1 MSMWCSTVV
10 VLLKTTMYWL
20 ICQLLKIH
28 IYITLY
34 HTIIKQAKIQTKI
47 SQLST
52 LKASLCQKMMCT
64 KPIKLIC
71 KLIVSIQ
78 KYKDFKSITC
88 ANLARHIFFVFSFH
102 QVSIM
107 VESKSKKKN
116 PPKHK
121 CKKYMTSARIVSFI
135 IKSRYMHPTNA

>member
-1 MSMWCSTVV
+1 MFNSSGFIEDNN
-10 VLLKTTMYWL
+10 VLINLPVTENTHIHYIVSYMYHH
-20 ICQLLKIH
+20 QTGKNSNQD
-28 IYITLY
+28 IT
-34 HTIIKQAKIQTKI
+34 
-47 SQLST
+47 ST

-71 KLIVSIQ
+71 KFIVSIQ

-107 VESKSKKKN
+107 VESKSKKKI

-121 CKKYMTSARIVSFI
+121 CKKYI
-135 IKSRYMHPTNA
+135 